1 MRRIVPHAQRA
12 LQIQRRVERL
22 EVLHESATVTLD
34 QLPLGVIFVDGQG
47 KPLFVNR
54 VAQEILAQK
63 DGLTLTREG
72 FQAANGAATAAVR
85 RYIHNVIQTGNGRE
99 LDAESA
105 MNLPRPSLKRPL
117 SIIAGPLPAGHPS
130 SVPRSAAVI
139 FVSDPEARA
148 DSTPLVLQRL
158 YGLSPAE
165 GRLAALLFQGRRLEE
180 AAEELGI
187 SLHTARNQLKSIFQ
201 RTGSRRQSDLMR
213 LLASGPAVI
222 RQPRSSSDREL
233 T

>member
-1 MRRIVPHAQRA
+1 
-12 LQIQRRVERL
+12 
-22 EVLHESATVTLD
+22 
-34 QLPLGVIFVDGQG
+34 
-47 KPLFVNR
+47 
-54 VAQEILAQK
+54 
-63 DGLTLTREG
+63 
-72 FQAANGAATAAVR
+72 
-85 RYIHNVIQTGNGRE
+85 
-99 LDAESA
+99 
-105 MNLPRPSLKRPL
+105 
-117 SIIAGPLPAGHPS
+117 
-130 SVPRSAAVI
+130 VI